1 MRQPIKMKMMLMA
14 LPLALSTALAYAD
27 NLQTGV
33 INSDTIDA
41 PIRAALVNP
50 EGYKGDVFA
59 PAPLKQG
66 TKVRVERTSDR
77 YSFEGVELM
86 QVIPEG
92 QSTPVWTY
100 AEKVTLRP

>member
-1 MRQPIKMKMMLMA
+1 MKIKMMLMA
-14 LPLALSTALAYAD
+14 LPLALGTTLLSAED
-27 NLQTGV
+27 LQTGV
-33 INSDTIDA
+33 INNNTIEA
-41 PIRAALVNP
+41 PIRAALVHP
-50 EGYKGDVFA
+50 QDYAGGEFG

-77 YSFEGVELM
+77 YDYMGVDLV

-100 AEKVTLRP
+100 ADKVTPTAR